1 MLNIILDAYKLFLRK
16 FPIIL
21 LYALPLLIL
30 SGISVYF
37 QNLGTENRGVL
48 YFLYGAFFLIPLVS
62 AATDISIYQRLMN
75 FRKVNPLASAK
86 IFVLYLVVQIALGL
100 VATLPMFIFFYILSF
115 ITASTLAAITL
126 AAFFNIFVGLY
137 FLARFNIILPL
148 IIKDQVPSL
157 QSFMAYTKNSYRQWL
172 AAAAL
177 IYLPYIVINY
187 LFVCPYGQ
195 MLATNLFMFVL
206 LCFNVSYINDKG
218 EKHEKPHRD
227 TTLKTPLPVKENVK
241 APQKKAVAK
250 PAPKKVVKKPV
261 PKPAPTGKKAPVK
274 KKASI
279 KAPKLKPVTA

>member
-148 IIKDQVPSL
+148 IITDQVPSSH
-157 QSFMAYTKNSYRQWL
+157 SFM
-172 AAAAL
+172 
-177 IYLPYIVINY
+177 P
-187 LFVCPYGQ
+187 
-195 MLATNLFMFVL
+195 
-206 LCFNVSYINDKG
+206 
-218 EKHEKPHRD
+218 
-227 TTLKTPLPVKENVK
+227 
-241 APQKKAVAK
+241 
-250 PAPKKVVKKPV
+250 
-261 PKPAPTGKKAPVK
+261 
-274 KKASI
+274 
-279 KAPKLKPVTA
+279 